1 MEGAGAGG
9 FDQHGPPVG
18 ACQPFGLL
26 PALFAPAAPATRAR
40 PAPFVVTLGRMPLGI
55 AGTPQSTKT
64 MKLISGRCQ
73 VGTTSTGSI
82 GIAAVLLLC
91 A

>member
-26 PALFAPAAPATRAR
+26 PALFAPAAPATLAH
-40 PAPFVVTLGRMPLGI
+40 PAPFVVTLGRMPLSI
-55 AGTPQSTKT
+55 AGMPQSTKT

-73 VGTTSTGSI
+73 VGTTSSI

>member
-1 MEGAGAGG
+1 MEGADAGG
-9 FDQHGPPVG
+9 FDQHCPPVG

-55 AGTPQSTKT
+55 AGMPQSTKT
-64 MKLISGRCQ
+64 IKLISGRCQ
-73 VGTTSTGSI
+73 VGTTTSSI